1 MGQQTLS
8 TGMTIPPKPSP
19 AIPTPAAH
27 AAAATASATTTT
39 GCKRTRSEENS
50 LSDGDEPSKQRAK
63 VKTSATIGG
72 DETIEQSQPQDAFKH
87 IAVGSHGNVMSR
99 HQTLLANINSLIPRA
114 SIIEVNDDEA
124 RFLEKAMSCN
134 IFYMEWA
141 NENECIYI
149 WAGDKY
155 SIFKLELHAVFESI
169 STANSET
176 FKCNNPV
183 LSFSHEF
190 GHGKQWKE
198 LKRILKQIFGSSQNE
213 SMEPDYLYAFTRVG
227 ETVHVRIYQLQSI
240 DQSSPDKEIRL
251 MKIAPSFSM
260 KPIEVIS
267 GGTCLPLSKPKERMY
282 EENALIDLKPMS
294 VCAYSSGSLV
304 RHAVQHPVISDILL
318 LPCPCDVSHLDGF
331 NSNLDEFLQRRPS
344 TYEAVVPASD
354 PETKYR
360 DITDDFRVF
369 SRSLIL
375 IAGAAIKRKSCITG
389 LSRSKILLNRGVAK
403 LNGVKLIP
411 FTEERALKMFRWI
424 RYALMQCMPDGVPS
438 DVQLVLNLL
447 IDRPLEKYDRIV
459 NNPVWMSA
467 WDRCQYLENAYD
479 IFLYELSFQQSIKFA
494 KTKRLQRLI
503 KHWRRQMRKNKLL
516 KDVVRY
522 NQKRPRSYADKT
534 KKEQKKDRLLVK
546 TTMLKN
552 LEERIR
558 GKNKQSVVASD
569 LRALLRCREFF
580 AKCRHAVVHLPGAT
594 SELGF
599 LPMPSEKKNLIIAS
613 QFAVFYPLIQE
624 GLCEAKSASAQQLGL
639 TKHFRSD
646 VIANEA

>member
-1 MGQQTLS
+1 MP
-8 TGMTIPPKPSP
+8 IPPKPSP

-27 AAAATASATTTT
+27 AAAATASVITTA

-63 VKTSATIGG
+63 VETCATIGG
-72 DETIEQSQPQDAFKH
+72 DETTEQSQPQDAFKH

-99 HQTLLANINSLIPRA
+99 HRTLLDNINSLIPRT
-114 SIIEVNDDEA
+114 SIVEIDDDEA
-124 RFLEKAMSCN
+124 RFLERAMSCN

-141 NENECIYI
+141 DQNECIYI
-149 WAGDKY
+149 WAGDKH

-169 STANSET
+169 STANSEP
-176 FKCNNPV
+176 FNCNNPV
-183 LSFSHEF
+183 LSFSHGF

-213 SMEPDYLYAFTRVG
+213 SMEPDSLYAFTRVG

-260 KPIEVIS
+260 KPIEVKS
-267 GGTCLPLSKPKERMY
+267 GGTCLPIFNPKGLMY
-282 EENALIDLKPMS
+282 EENSLIDLKPMS

-318 LPCPCDVSHLDGF
+318 LPCPRDVSHLDGF
-331 NSNLDEFLQRRPS
+331 NSNLDEFLKRHPS
-344 TYEAVVPASD
+344 MYQAVVPASN
-354 PETKYR
+354 PETVYR

-375 IAGAAIKRKSCITG
+375 IAGAAIKCELCITG
-389 LSRSKILLNRGVAK
+389 LSRSKILLKKGVAK

-411 FTEERALKMFRWI
+411 YTEERALKMFRWI
-424 RYALMQCMPDGVPS
+424 RYALMQCMPDVPDGIPS
-438 DVQLVLNLL
+438 DLQLVLKLL
-447 IDRPLEKYDRIV
+447 IDRPLEKYDRIA

-467 WDRCQYLENAYD
+467 WDRCQYLEAAYD
-479 IFLYELSFQQSIKFA
+479 IFQYELSSQERIKFS
-494 KTKRLQRLI
+494 KTRKLQPLI
-503 KHWRRQMRKNKLL
+503 KYWRRKMRRNKLL
-516 KDVVRY
+516 YDVVWH
-522 NQKRPRSYADKT
+522 NQRRPRGYADKT
-534 KKEQKKDRLLVK
+534 KKEQRKDRLKVK
-546 TTMLKN
+546 TIMLGK
-552 LEERIR
+552 LE
-558 GKNKQSVVASD
+558 NSVRSENMHNVVPSD
-569 LRALLRCREFF
+569 LRALLRCQEFF
-580 AKCRHAVVHLPGAT
+580 AKCRHSVVHLPGAA
-594 SELGF
+594 SESGF
-599 LPMPSEKKNLIIAS
+599 LPMPSEKKNLIITS

-624 GLCEAKSASAQQLGL
+624 GLCEAKSESAQQLGL

-646 VIANEA
+646 VTAYEA